1 LADSSGQTLM
11 VVRKVVERIAEL
23 SESKGLDQDQTQE
36 AARQEWQL
44 PTGLESHCQERDPSE
59 PIGDKRPKG

>member
-1 LADSSGQTLM
+1 M

-36 AARQEWQL
+36 AARQERQL
-44 PTGLESHCQERDPSE
+44 PTSLESHCHE
-59 PIGDKRPKG
+59 